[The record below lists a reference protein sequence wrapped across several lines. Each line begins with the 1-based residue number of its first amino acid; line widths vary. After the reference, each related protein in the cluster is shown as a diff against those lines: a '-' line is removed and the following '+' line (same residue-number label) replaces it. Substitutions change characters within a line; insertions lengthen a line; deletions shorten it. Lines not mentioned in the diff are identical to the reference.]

1 MKFLDAM
8 MAVLVS
14 VSTGPS
20 DPKNLLELREINPQ
34 TLCLAQNIYHEARNE
49 STAGMVAVANVTI
62 NRMRDPSFPNTI
74 CEVVFEGPHYTSKKS
89 GKIYPYK
96 NRCQFS
102 WYCDGLSD
110 KVKNTRKFNQIFTLS
125 DYVIK
130 NPDLDITD
138 GALFYHAD
146 YVNPGWAG
154 RMNKV
159 AQIDAHIFYKPKK

>member
-14 VSTGPS
+14 ISTGPTDTNDLS
-20 DPKNLLELREINPQ
+20 GLIEINPQ

-62 NRMRDPSFPNTI
+62 NRMQDPSFPDTI
-74 CEVVFEGPHYTSKKS
+74 CEVVFEGPHFTSQIS
-89 GKIYPYK
+89 GKLYPYK

-102 WYCDGLSD
+102 WYCDGKSD
-110 KVKNTRKFNQIFTLS
+110 AVNNKRKFNKIFELS
-125 DYVIK
+125 DYVIR
-130 NPDLDITD
+130 NPYDITD

-146 YVNPGWAG
+146 YVNPGWAS

-159 AQIDAHIFYKPKK
+159 AQIDAHIFYKPKQ